1 MILGY
6 HPILLS
12 ILIGTL
18 AISGVSFYLFKK
30 FDYKPFLYTCGI
42 LGVVLS
48 LVCLFFEPEFM
59 KDRHHA
65 SIFFTFNFS
74 LLYLIYIFIMH
85 KNRTKISD
93 KIKHFELFFITIF
106 AYFTDNIFVFGTLWI
121 LSFLPLA
128 RELKEESQDLKHAVF
143 FWHHLISTICVMIGF
158 SILIFES
165 IQTGY
170 TSKIS
175 EIARFSHFT
184 DLNVLIHGME
194 TKIAG
199 FFLIMAAFIRQ
210 GLFPFHLWVKSCVDV
225 NPFPLKMSFYLS
237 NLGFVLFYKMV
248 MPLINFEMS
257 TAFHYVGIY
266 AVISSFYL
274 ANLAFVQ
281 NKMRMSFLYIM
292 LSHFSILFAGLELNS
307 MIGKAGVFYQFISVS
322 TAFTGVFAIIYLCE
336 AYVGVMKSKV
346 YYGLQIKNPYI
357 SVLFLVFALSAVA
370 LPFSMNFV
378 GEDILFHAIIDRYP
392 LIGLGL
398 IITTAFNGMNVYRLY
413 SHIFGGTKD
422 DFFENKILLTKVQ
435 KFGFSVL
442 ILTLF
447 LFGIFPETLLEHI
460 LHFI

>member
-6 HPILLS
+6 HPILLG
-12 ILIGTL
+12 ILVGTL
-18 AISGVSFYLFKK
+18 LLSGLSFYLFKK
-30 FDYKPFLYTCGI
+30 FNYKPFLYTQGI
-42 LGVVLS
+42 VGIVLS
-48 LVCLFFEPEFM
+48 LICLFFEPEFM
-59 KDRHHA
+59 KDRHHV
-65 SIFFTFNFS
+65 SIFFAFNFS
-74 LLYLIYIFIMH
+74 LLYLIYTFIMH
-85 KNRTKISD
+85 KNVTKFSD
-93 KIKHFELFFITIF
+93 KLKHFELFFITIF
-106 AYFTDNIFVFGTLWI
+106 AYFTDNIFVFGSLWI

-128 RELKEESQDLKHAVF
+128 RELQEESHDLKHAVF

-158 SILIFES
+158 TILIVETWN
-165 IQTGY
+165 TGGAID
-170 TSKIS
+170 TGS
-175 EIARFSHFT
+175 FSHFT
-184 DLNVLIHGME
+184 DMNVLVHGME

-248 MPLINFEMS
+248 MPLITFEMS
-257 TAFHYVGIY
+257 AAFHYVGIY
-266 AVISSFYL
+266 AVVSSFYL

-307 MIGKAGVFYQFISVS
+307 MIGKVGVFYQFISVS

-336 AYVGVMKSKV
+336 AYVGVMKSKI

-378 GEDILFHAIIDRYP
+378 GEDILFHAIIDHYP

-422 DFFENKILLTKVQ
+422 DFFENKILLTKMQ

>member
-6 HPILLS
+6 HPILLL
-12 ILIGTL
+12 ILVGIL
-18 AISGVSFYLFKK
+18 LLSGLSFYLFKK
-30 FDYKPFLYTCGI
+30 FSYKPFLYTRGI

-48 LVCLFFEPEFM
+48 LACLFFEPDFM
-59 KDRHHA
+59 SKQHHA
-65 SIFFTFNFS
+65 SIFFAFNFS
-74 LLYLIYIFIMH
+74 MLYLIYTFIMH
-85 KNRTKISD
+85 KNVTRMSD
-93 KIKHFELFFITIF
+93 KVKLFELFFITIF
-106 AYFTDNIFVFGTLWI
+106 AYFTDNIFVFGSLWI

-128 RELKEESQDLKHAVF
+128 RELREESQHLKHAVF
-143 FWHHLISTICVMIGF
+143 FWHHLISTLCLMIGF
-158 SILIFES
+158 TILVIETWDS
-165 IQTGY
+165 GKAGGNG
-170 TSKIS
+170 S
-175 EIARFSHFT
+175 FSSFT
-184 DLNVLIHGME
+184 DTKMLVHGME

-199 FFLIMAAFIRQ
+199 FFLIMGAFIRQ

-248 MPLINFEMS
+248 MPLISFEMS
-257 TAFHYVGIY
+257 QAFHYVGIY

-281 NKMRMSFLYIM
+281 TKMRMSFLYIM

-307 MIGKAGVFYQFISVS
+307 IIGKAGVFYQFISVS

-346 YYGLQIKNPYI
+346 YYGLQQKNPYM
-357 SVLFLVFALSAVA
+357 SVLFLVFALSTVA

-392 LIGLGL
+392 AICIGL
-398 IITTAFNGMNVYRLY
+398 IITSAFNGMNVYRLY
-413 SHIFGGTKD
+413 SHIFGGTKE
-422 DFFENKILLTKVQ
+422 DFFENKILLTKMQ
-435 KFGFSVL
+435 KFGFSML
-442 ILTLF
+442 IITLF
-447 LFGIFPETLLEHI
+447 LFGMFPETLLSHI

>member
-6 HPILLS
+6 DPILLA
-12 ILIGTL
+12 ILVGTL
-18 AISGVSFYLFKK
+18 LISGLSFYLFKK
-30 FDYKPFLYTCGI
+30 YNYKPFLFTRGV

-48 LVCLFFEPEFM
+48 LACLFFEPKFM
-59 KDRHHA
+59 SDRHHA
-65 SIFFTFNFS
+65 SIFFAFNFS
-74 LLYLIYIFIMH
+74 MLYLIYTFITN
-85 KNRTKISD
+85 KNMTKMAD

-106 AYFTDNIFVFGTLWI
+106 AYFTDNVFVFGLLWI

-128 RELKEESQDLKHAVF
+128 RELKEESQQLKHAVF
-143 FWHHLISTICVMIGF
+143 LWHHLISTLCIMIGF
-158 SILIFES
+158 TILIVE
-165 IQTGY
+165 TG
-170 TSKIS
+170 S
-175 EIARFSHFT
+175 FSHFS
-184 DLNVLIHGME
+184 DLNVLVHGME

-248 MPLINFEMS
+248 MPLIGFEMS
-257 TAFHYVGIY
+257 EAFHYVGIY

-281 NKMRMSFLYIM
+281 TKARMSFLYIM

-307 MIGKAGVFYQFISVS
+307 MIGKTGVFYQFISVS

-336 AYVGVMKSKV
+336 AYVGVMKSRV
-346 YYGLQIKNPYI
+346 YYGLQQKNPYI
-357 SVLFLVFALSAVA
+357 SVLFLVFALSTVA

-378 GEDILFHAIIDRYP
+378 GEDILFHAVIDHYP
-392 LIGLGL
+392 LLGLGI
-398 IITTAFNGMNVYRLY
+398 IITSAFNGMNVYRLY
-413 SHIFGGTKD
+413 SHIFGGSRQD
-422 DFFENKILLTKVQ
+422 YFENKILLTRLQ
-435 KFGFSVL
+435 KFGFSML

-447 LFGIFPETLLEHI
+447 LFGIFPETLLSHI